1 MKKKIAEII
10 SLVFNPLFL
19 FLAII
24 LVGAEQTAVMGDKII
39 YATLAV
45 LFLNGVIPS
54 YLYLSL
60 ARKGVVIDDIIYN
73 KDVLKNRGILLAWIS
88 VILLSETLVLYFFKK
103 PQPVFAVLVSLFFLA
118 LALFLVNLYRKI
130 SLHAAGIT
138 YFVLAILFLFG
149 EKFSPLLL
157 LIPLVVWSRL
167 CLLRHN
173 LKQLLSGIGVAA
185 VIITLVFYFADLLP
199 FI

>member
-10 SLVFNPLFL
+10 SLIFNPLFL
-19 FLAII
+19 FLEII

-39 YATLAV
+39 YVTLAV

-54 YLYLSL
+54 YLYLGL